1 MMPRDGKNIGDYW
14 DESVVRTA
22 VAKNK
27 PSLDGLEHPAP
38 FPEQIITLPILQ
50 TTDEGDLV
58 LDPFMGTG
66 TTGKVANN
74 LDRRFVGYD
83 VGDYL
88 IS

>member
-1 MMPRDGKNIGDYW
+1 
-14 DESVVRTA
+14 
-22 VAKNK
+22 
-27 PSLDGLEHPAP
+27 
-38 FPEQIITLPILQ
+38 
-50 TTDEGDLV
+50 
-58 LDPFMGTG
+58 MGTG